1 MAETMSG
8 RKTTFTKTDFTTYQD
23 IWYAFQQIYRLCT
36 QEYGVPGWIEIG
48 NDLSVG
54 IFLHATNSIVDQS
67 INGTEPNTTI
77 AKTLPTDWAYL
88 GCNYGT
94 TYSDVFVKIWGGDGL
109 SLGRC
114 AEYCTGEE
122 YFGVKNGS
130 E

>member
-1 MAETMSG
+1 MSG
-8 RKTTFTKTDFTTYQD
+8 RKPTFTKTDFTTYQD
-23 IWYAFQQIYRLCT
+23 IC
-36 QEYGVPGWIEIG
+36 
-48 NDLSVG
+48 
-54 IFLHATNSIVDQS
+54 IVDQS
-67 INGTEPNTTI
+67 INGTEPNATI

-88 GCNYGT
+88 GCNHGT

-114 AEYCTGEE
+114 AEHCTGEE